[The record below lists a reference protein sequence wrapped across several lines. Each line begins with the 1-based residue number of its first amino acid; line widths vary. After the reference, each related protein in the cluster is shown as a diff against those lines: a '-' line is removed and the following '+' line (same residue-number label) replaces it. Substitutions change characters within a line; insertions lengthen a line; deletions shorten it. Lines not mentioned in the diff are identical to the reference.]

1 MIRSIPTYFE
11 KTVENHS
18 AYFQQLFRD
27 HYEPLCARA
36 FQMVHDRKASEDIVQ
51 DVFLALWERRE
62 EVDFDRPLLPLLFV
76 AVKNR
81 AIDLLRSKK
90 WRGGGIRTGRVG
102 CLYSYACRR
111 PYRRG
116 VPVIAVERGD
126 RLLHFGTFRAMPPG
140 LPAEPHDGAEKPG
153 DRRTAQ
159 HQCQD
164 RREAYRLGI
173 GKTPITARPQRLPA
187 TFPLKNGKRA
197 ASCEMLPF
205 FRSPAPVSG
214 AEIRAY
220 A

>member
-81 AIDLLRSKK
+81 
-90 WRGGGIRTGRVG
+90 GGESGLDELDVCIRTLVADHIEEEFQLSQLSEEIDCCISG
-102 CLYSYACRR
+102 LSEQCRQ
-111 PYRRG
+111 
-116 VPVIAVERGD
+116 VF
-126 RLLHFGTFRAMPPG
+126 LLS
-140 LPAEPHDGAEKPG
+140 
-153 DRRTAQ
+153 RTT
-159 HQCQD
+159 
-164 RREAYRLGI
+164 G
-173 GKTPITARPQRLPA
+173 
-187 TFPLKNGKRA
+187 LKNREIAERLNISVKTVEKHIGA
-197 ASCEMLPF
+197 ALSQLRLRLS
-205 FRSPAPVSG
+205 RSG
-214 AEIRAY
+214 FLRLFL
-220 A
+220 

>member
-90 WRGGGIRTGRVG
+90 WRGGECCISG
-102 CLYSYACRR
+102 LSEQCRR
-111 PYRRG
+111 
-116 VPVIAVERGD
+116 VF
-126 RLLHFGTFRAMPPG
+126 LLS
-140 LPAEPHDGAEKPG
+140 
-153 DRRTAQ
+153 RTT
-159 HQCQD
+159 
-164 RREAYRLGI
+164 G
-173 GKTPITARPQRLPA
+173 
-187 TFPLKNGKRA
+187 LKNREIAERLNISVKTVEKHIGA
-197 ASCEMLPF
+197 ALSQLRLRLS
-205 FRSPAPVSG
+205 RSG
-214 AEIRAY
+214 FLRLFL
-220 A
+220 

>member
-90 WRGGGIRTGRVG
+90 WRGGESGLDELDVCIRTLVADHIEEEFQLSQLSEEIDCCISG
-102 CLYSYACRR
+102 LSEQCRR
-111 PYRRG
+111 VFLLSRTTGLKNRE
-116 VPVIAVERGD
+116 IAERLNISVKTVEK
-126 RLLHFGTFRAMPPG
+126 HI
-140 LPAEPHDGAEKPG
+140 GA
-153 DRRTAQ
+153 Q
-159 HQCQD
+159 
-164 RREAYRLGI
+164 
-173 GKTPITARPQRLPA
+173 PQRISA
-187 TFPLKNGKRA
+187 AFPLKNRR
-197 ASCEMLPF
+197 C
-205 FRSPAPVSG
+205 PAPKRC
-214 AEIRAY
+214 RALLFPPR
-220 A
+220 

>member
-126 RLLHFGTFRAMPPG
+126 RLLHFGTFRAVPPG
-140 LPAEPHDGAEKPG
+140 VPVEPHDRPEKPG
-153 DRRTAQ
+153 DRRVAQ
-159 HQCQD
+159 HQRQD
-164 RREAYRLGI
+164 RRKAYRGGAL
-173 GKTPITARPQRLPA
+173 PASAPAQPQRISA
-187 TFPLKNGKRA
+187 AFPLKNRR
-197 ASCEMLPF
+197 C
-205 FRSPAPVSG
+205 PAPKRC
-214 AEIRAY
+214 RALFFPPR
-220 A
+220 

>member
-1 MIRSIPTYFE
+1 MIRSIPAYFK

-90 WRGGGIRTGRVG
+90 WRGGESGQDELDVCIRTLVADHIEEEFQLSQLSEEIDF
-102 CLYSYACRR
+102 CISELSEQCRR
-111 PYRRG
+111 
-116 VPVIAVERGD
+116 VF
-126 RLLHFGTFRAMPPG
+126 LLS
-140 LPAEPHDGAEKPG
+140 
-153 DRRTAQ
+153 RTT
-159 HQCQD
+159 
-164 RREAYRLGI
+164 G
-173 GKTPITARPQRLPA
+173 
-187 TFPLKNGKRA
+187 LKNREIAERLNISVKTVEKHIGA
-197 ASCEMLPF
+197 ALSKLRLRLS
-205 FRSPAPVSG
+205 RSG
-214 AEIRAY
+214 FLRLFL
-220 A
+220 